1 MLCILPPILL
11 VSHCFEFHFPTQW
24 SHRESFHTLLP
35 IGEQSLKSLLLDAK
49 GKRQNTF
56 LCFVRK
62 SMVGFSP
69 LQLCGLANSAQS
81 CSSSPE
87 LLELTSKKQAA
98 HWKLAEQIFSKDQGG
113 STGLNWLSP
122 LWEPKFLSFSP

>member
-11 VSHCFEFHFPTQW
+11 VSNCFEFHFPTQW

-35 IGEQSLKSLLLDAK
+35 IGEQNLKTLLLDAK
-49 GKRQNTF
+49 GKKH
-56 LCFVRK
+56 LFVFCEK
-62 SMVGFSP
+62 GHGGFSP
-69 LQLCGLANSAQS
+69 PQLCGLANSAQS

-87 LLELTSKKQAA
+87 LLELISKKQAA
-98 HWKLAEQIFSKDQGG
+98 HWKLADQIFSKDQGG
-113 STGLNWLSP
+113 PTGLNWLSA